1 MNRAKKIA
9 EATSQIVR
17 VRDIGSTYVATGGGK
32 RTSCT
37 MGAHAAAHA
46 HASKLF
52 GDRPFNLVALREP
65 GTFRAAVIQQ
75 ESCK

>member
-1 MNRAKKIA
+1 MTRYKKEA
-9 EATSQIVR
+9 EAKSQIVR

-37 MGAHAAAHA
+37 AGPYSAAHA

-52 GDRPFNLVALREP
+52 GDRPFNLVSNGPCTLTCIEP
-65 GTFRAAVIQQ
+65 FRRS
-75 ESCK
+75 E